1 MLSVDCPDQPWIQ
14 GRVLVKSPFRA
25 SFDHTVDTN
34 TRCQWQGQ
42 ASLAGSIDL
51 SDV

>member
-34 TRCQWQGQ
+34 TRCPWQGQ